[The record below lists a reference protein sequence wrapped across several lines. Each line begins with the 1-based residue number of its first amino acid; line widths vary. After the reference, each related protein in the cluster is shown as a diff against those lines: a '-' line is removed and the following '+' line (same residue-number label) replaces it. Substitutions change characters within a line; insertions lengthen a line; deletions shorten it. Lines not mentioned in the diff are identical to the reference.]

1 MEQVR
6 SGAGLDPWKA
16 VFELA
21 EADACATD
29 RGLVPC
35 WIFPGDEDGARIER
49 RVPHLPVSRDAQR
62 LRDLRSALTA
72 YRLVFGQPR
81 QEDLVAWLRGREHL
95 LSGTV
100 EELRIDLRPSAEE
113 SAPR

>member
-1 MEQVR
+1 
-6 SGAGLDPWKA
+6 
-16 VFELA
+16 
-21 EADACATD
+21 
-29 RGLVPC
+29 
-35 WIFPGDEDGARIER
+35 
-49 RVPHLPVSRDAQR
+49 
-62 LRDLRSALTA
+62 
-72 YRLVFGQPR
+72 LVFGQPR